1 MYNLENIYKTDDFFL
16 KVPPRLVYGGLLNN
30 LFMSVCPD
38 GKIWIY
44 MERDG
49 EAGEKTGNVIGLT

>member
-1 MYNLENIYKTDDFFL
+1 MIFLE
-16 KVPPRLVYGGLLNN
+16 VPPRLVYGGLLNN

-44 MERDG
+44 RERVG
-49 EAGEKTGNVIGLT
+49 GRVKKQKM

>member
-1 MYNLENIYKTDDFFL
+1 MIFL
-16 KVPPRLVYGGLLNN
+16 KVPPRLVYGALLNN

-44 MERDG
+44 KVG
-49 EAGEKTGNVIGLT
+49 GGPLGEKPENVIGLT